1 MKQITIFEK
10 GEMVGIKMQ
19 IEVAALENGE
29 MKYKLKDPRSQKE
42 YPYIFSENDLFVL
55 TDEQGGQEKKDD

>member
-10 GEMVGIKMQ
+10 GETVGIKMQ

-29 MKYKLKDPRSQKE
+29 MKYKLKDPRSQRD
-42 YPYIFSENDLFVL
+42 YPYIFSENELFAL
-55 TDEQGGQEKKDD
+55 TDEQKGES

>member
-55 TDEQGGQEKKDD
+55 TDEQIGQEIK